1 MALAVLRVSPV
12 KASALSAM
20 SKHHARKHS
29 ATDVHIDPLR
39 SNANHFYVG
48 SGDPAAD
55 VQQVLSQYRL
65 ARGGQPDPTVACE
78 IILTASKE
86 YFDRDFPGWKDDRRA
101 LAPWLNAQNKFL
113 KEHKDEVGKAVS
125 VVLHLDEDAPHLH
138 VVTVPL
144 SKTRIKNSHCD
155 RTETRVSY
163 SAIFG
168 DTPMKLAEARR
179 LGTTATDTKLGR
191 LQTAYAEAM
200 QDHGLDLT
208 RGNSNTG
215 KKHVSPS
222 EFREILATE
231 TPDITTKNLNT
242 VTRPDEIVG
251 IKDRFKAAI
260 DIIKSGDDAPI
271 IQQHQTAENEFINE
285 AIARK
290 KLIPDATKLRAL
302 ETEVAILNVENSRLK
317 REVKDLS
324 DTQKS
329 IADELK
335 QNKELLKEYR
345 GLTEYDLVRGKVAT
359 LDELSAFSSQSGRK
373 FNALDYIKYRDKCDL
388 ATAVYT
394 LAESFSPDQLAKTA
408 GQLKADDLVPKAFA
422 EADKN
427 ATIVNNALNKLDTDL
442 AQTITIKT
450 TTPAHKAKEINVSQQ
465 TEAIG
470 ASLYRVTLM
479 SKDPSQPTFNLGKG
493 KNGEPEKFFSD
504 KELLDLIPTLSYRN
518 AKGYNI
524 FITPMPDEERRFILL
539 DDIRDISK
547 AKEFEPAI
555 VLQTSPA
562 SQQALYVVDGKTAE
576 PAARAFFNAINKGNG
591 DEKIT
596 GLIHPMRL
604 AGFTNRKDKY
614 QQDGQFPFV
623 RIVESNG
630 GISQKAT
637 DDIFDF
643 QMRMERSTETM
654 PEITKPKKK
663 LAKEKQP
670 DLCLKSDDIDKSALK
685 TWYSEQVEYWAE
697 KTDFSRIDRRLCAAM
712 AEAGYTESD
721 AKDALLSVSPGIKQ
735 RHPDV
740 DRYVESKTKDL
751 EYTQP
756 EPAIEPEP
764 AMEPEPEMEP

>member
-12 KASALSAM
+12 KSSALSAM
-20 SKHHARKHS
+20 SKHHAREHS
-29 ATDVHIDPLR
+29 TTDVHIDPTR
-39 SNANHFYVG
+39 SNSNRFYVG

-55 VQQVLSQYRL
+55 VQKLAGQYRL
-65 ARGGQPDPTVACE
+65 ARGGQPDPTIACE

-86 YFDRDFPGWKDDRRA
+86 YFDQAFPSWKDDRRV
-101 LAPWLNAQNKFL
+101 LAPWVNAQADFL
-113 KEHKDEVGKAVS
+113 KKNPSTVGKVAS
-125 VVLHLDEDAPHLH
+125 AVLHLDEDAPHLH

-144 SKTRIKNSHCD
+144 SETRIKNAHSD
-155 RTETRVSY
+155 RTETRISY

-168 DTPMKLAEARR
+168 DTPMQLAEARR

-200 QDHGLDLT
+200 QEHGLDLT

-215 KKHVSPS
+215 KKHVSPA

-260 DIIKSGDDAPI
+260 DIIKNGDDAPI
-271 IQQHQTAENEFINE
+271 IQQHQAAEDAFLNE

-290 KLIPDATKLRAL
+290 KLIPDATKMRAL

-317 REVKDLS
+317 RVVNDLS

-345 GLTEYDLVRGKVAT
+345 GLTEYDLVRHKVAT
-359 LDELSAFSSQSGRK
+359 LDEITAFEQRSGRSK
-373 FNALDYIKYRDKCDL
+373 FNAIDYIKSRDNCDFS
-388 ATAVYT
+388 TAVYT
-394 LAESFSPDQLAKTA
+394 LAETFSADELAKTA
-408 GQLKADDLVPKAFA
+408 AQSKADELVIPAFK
-422 EADKN
+422 EADSLAKTVESN
-427 ATIVNNALNKLDTDL
+427 INKINNDLSIIVPH
-442 AQTITIKT
+442 KT
-450 TTPAHKAKEINVSQQ
+450 ATPATKAKEINVLQQ
-465 TEAIG
+465 TTAIG
-470 ASLYRVTLM
+470 ADRYRVTLM

-493 KNGEPEKFFSD
+493 KDGAPERFYSA
-504 KELLDLIPTLSYRN
+504 EEIVALIPTLSYRN
-518 AKGYNI
+518 AKGYNV
-524 FITPMPDEERRFILL
+524 FITPMPDKEKRFILL

-547 AKEFEPAI
+547 AKSFSPALI
-555 VLQTSPA
+555 LQTSPA

-576 PAARAFFNAINKGNG
+576 PAARAFFNAINKNNG

-614 QQDGQFPFV
+614 QENGQFPFV
-623 RIVESNG
+623 KILEANG
-630 GISQKAT
+630 GMSQRANDT
-637 DDIFDF
+637 IFKLQAD
-643 QMRMERSTETM
+643 MEYKSEM
-654 PEITKPKKK
+654 IPEITKQKKK

-670 DLCLKSDDIDKSALK
+670 DLCLKSDDIDKTTLK
-685 TWYSEQVEYWAE
+685 FWYKEQVEYWAE
-697 KTDFSRIDRRLCAAM
+697 KTDYSRIDRRLCAAM

-721 AKDALLSVSPGIKQ
+721 AKEALLAVSPGIKE
-735 RHPDV
+735 RHPDI
-740 DRYVESKTKDL
+740 DRYIESKTKDL
-751 EYTQP
+751 EYARPP
-756 EPAIEPEP
+756 EREREHEHEPG
-764 AMEPEPEMEP
+764 